1 MSSITI
7 HDIDSELDSRIT
19 KEARKRKISK
29 NRLIKELL
37 AGSVGLPYSAVFADD
52 YNEFCGLWN
61 RNELDEFNSAQE
73 TNRQF
78 DTGDW
83 NQA

>member
-7 HDIDSELDSRIT
+7 HDIDKELDSRIT
-19 KEARKRKISK
+19 KEARRRKISK

-52 YNEFCGLWN
+52 YSEFCGLWN
-61 RNELDEFNSAQE
+61 REELDVFNSAQE
-73 TNRQF
+73 KNRQI
-78 DTGDW
+78 DDADW
-83 NQA
+83 SQA